1 MAGILINNVVAVKF
15 VAPTAVINVS
25 PAFVSDSLSL
35 KRQVS
40 SQNVQRWEIQTN
52 LEPSNSSTDFFVHNV
67 INGYDNVFEIQM
79 PQPYRGK
86 SSNKN
91 TNVSS
96 FTCSGTTA
104 AGSSSLSANLNGSL
118 FAGDFIQFSNHDK
131 VYMVKDGYIANGLIT
146 LNIFPSLRAQVTN
159 GVTIKT
165 GKNVKMKCRYNV
177 DFTSGISYTDGIVS
191 DPGTV
196 RFVEAL

>member
-67 INGYDNVFEIQM
+67 INGYDNVFEIEM
-79 PQPYRGK
+79 PQPYRGT
-86 SSNKN
+86 NVLKN
-91 TNVSS
+91 TITNS
-96 FTCSGTTA
+96 FTCSGTAA
-104 AGSSSLSANLNGSL
+104 AGSSTLSANLSGRI

-131 VYMVKDGYIANGLIT
+131 VYMIKNSYLTSGLIT

-177 DFTSGISYTDGIVS
+177 DFTSGISYTDGIIS